1 MRRAVNMKVVTIVVF
16 PIASFFGLFGC
27 HRVCEKC
34 KWAKIKSH
42 FHIFLFLFL
51 FSLFFAMCREV
62 TILHSR
68 ILMHQIKHSF
78 IAFST
83 TPQSNSMQRK
93 KNRSGTSQ
101 TLSPASTA
109 FLPTKNTKLSLY
121 IFSFPRQITSNL
133 GRSHQNTR
141 RYSPCFLLLNNS
153 NFSSPPRWP

>member
-1 MRRAVNMKVVTIVVF
+1 MRRVVNMKVVTIVVF

-42 FHIFLFLFL
+42 LHIFLFLFL

-62 TILHSR
+62 TILYSM
-68 ILMHQIKHSF
+68 ILMHQNIL
-78 IAFST
+78 
-83 TPQSNSMQRK
+83 
-93 KNRSGTSQ
+93 
-101 TLSPASTA
+101 LSPSRLLHRAIRCKGKRIARERPKLSRPPSSTA
-109 FLPTKNTKLSLY
+109 SLPTKNTKLSLY